1 MQYIQETRTRDVY
14 RIQVAFSVSILG
26 VTIQYDGHSL
36 HDFSADLEFIVVV
49 MPYTSLRRSTSW
61 SVVGN
66 GSEDS
71 FRLARD
77 PPRCTGAQSQASAGL
92 LSRYNGSHFQEVSN
106 GACYGSQARSL

>member
-1 MQYIQETRTRDVY
+1 MAVRGKETTSDRSPTISPGSESVGGYSFSLIGCY

-71 FRLARD
+71 FRFARD

-92 LSRYNGSHFQEVSN
+92 L
-106 GACYGSQARSL
+106 